1 MVVFTF
7 PDDMSMAGDGD
18 GIITLVKEAAS
29 DFGQLVADHIRLA
42 RVEMTADAK
51 SYARDIGMLAIGAFI
66 LAAGYGLACIAG
78 GLALA
83 KVIGGPL
90 AFASLALLHVLIG
103 GIACRVMV
111 RRMKRLQ
118 LMQETKLEV
127 SRSVDVLG
135 RSEQYAR
142 TH

>member
-1 MVVFTF
+1 
-7 PDDMSMAGDGD
+7 MAGDSD

-51 SYARDIGMLAIGAFI
+51 SYARDVAMLLVGAFI

-83 KVIGGPL
+83 RVMGGPL
-90 AFASLALLHVLIG
+90 AFASLAFLHLLVG
-103 GIACRVMV
+103 GIALALMV
-111 RRMKRLQ
+111 RKMKRLQ

-135 RSEQYAR
+135 GREFAR

>member
-1 MVVFTF
+1 
-7 PDDMSMAGDGD
+7 MAGDSD

-51 SYARDIGMLAIGAFI
+51 SYARDIAMLLVGAFI

-83 KVIGGPL
+83 QVIGGPL
-90 AFASLALLHVLIG
+90 AFASLAFLHLVVG
-103 GIACRVMV
+103 GIALGLMV
-111 RRMKRLQ
+111 RKMKRLQ

-127 SRSVDVLG
+127 SRSVNALG
-135 RSEQYAR
+135 RRELAR

>member
-51 SYARDIGMLAIGAFI
+51 SYARDLGMVAVGAFI

-83 KVIGGPL
+83 TIIGGPL
-90 AFASLALLHVLIG
+90 AFAALALLHLIVG
-103 GIACRVMV
+103 GIAVGLMV
-111 RRMKRLQ
+111 RKMKRSQ

-127 SRSVDVLG
+127 SRSV
-135 RSEQYAR
+135 
-142 TH
+142 

>member
-1 MVVFTF
+1 
-7 PDDMSMAGDGD
+7 MAGDSD

-51 SYARDIGMLAIGAFI
+51 SYARDVATLLVGAFI

-83 KVIGGPL
+83 KIIGGPL
-90 AFASLALLHVLIG
+90 AFASLAFVHLLVG
-103 GIACRVMV
+103 GIALAVMV
-111 RRMKRLQ
+111 RKMKRMQ

-127 SRSVDVLG
+127 SRSVDAIARG
-135 RSEQYAR
+135 EFAR

>member
-1 MVVFTF
+1 
-7 PDDMSMAGDGD
+7 MAGDSD

-51 SYARDIGMLAIGAFI
+51 SYARDIAMLLVGAFI

-83 KVIGGPL
+83 TVIGGPL
-90 AFASLALLHVLIG
+90 AFASLAFLHLLVG
-103 GIACRVMV
+103 GIALALMV
-111 RRMKRLQ
+111 RKMKRLQ

-127 SRSVDVLG
+127 SRSVNALG
-135 RSEQYAR
+135 RRELVR

>member
-1 MVVFTF
+1 
-7 PDDMSMAGDGD
+7 MAGDSD
-18 GIITLVKEAAS
+18 GLITLVKEAAS

-51 SYARDIGMLAIGAFI
+51 SYARDIGMLAVGAVI
-66 LAAGYGLACIAG
+66 LAAGYGLACIAA

-83 KVIGGPL
+83 TIMGGPL
-90 AFASLALLHVLIG
+90 AFASLALLHLLVG
-103 GIACRVMV
+103 GIALALMIRK
-111 RRMKRLQ
+111 MKRVQ

-127 SRSVDVLG
+127 SRSVNVLG
-135 RSEQYAR
+135 RRELAR

>member
-1 MVVFTF
+1 
-7 PDDMSMAGDGD
+7 MAGDSD

-51 SYARDIGMLAIGAFI
+51 SYARDIAMLLVGAFI

-83 KVIGGPL
+83 QIMGGPL
-90 AFASLALLHVLIG
+90 AFASLAFLHLLIG
-103 GIACRVMV
+103 GIALSLMV
-111 RRMKRLQ
+111 RKMKRLQ

-127 SRSVDVLG
+127 SRSVNVLG
-135 RSEQYAR
+135 RRELAR

>member
-1 MVVFTF
+1 MG
-7 PDDMSMAGDGD
+7 MAGDSD

-51 SYARDIGMLAIGAFI
+51 SYARDIAMLLVGAFV

-83 KVIGGPL
+83 KIIGGPL
-90 AFASLALLHVLIG
+90 AFASLAFLHLLVG
-103 GIACRVMV
+103 GLALGLMV
-111 RRMKRLQ
+111 RKMKRVH

-127 SRSVDVLG
+127 SRSVDAIS
-135 RSEQYAR
+135 RREFAR

>member
-1 MVVFTF
+1 MG
-7 PDDMSMAGDGD
+7 MAGDSD

-51 SYARDIGMLAIGAFI
+51 SYARDIAMLLVGAFI
-66 LAAGYGLACIAG
+66 LATGYGLACIAG

-83 KVIGGPL
+83 MVIGGPL
-90 AFASLALLHVLIG
+90 AFASLAFLHLLVG
-103 GIACRVMV
+103 GIALALMV
-111 RRMKRLQ
+111 RKMKRLQ

-127 SRSVDVLG
+127 SRSVNALG
-135 RSEQYAR
+135 RRELAR

>member
-1 MVVFTF
+1 
-7 PDDMSMAGDGD
+7 MAGDSD

-51 SYARDIGMLAIGAFI
+51 SYARDIAMLLVGAFI

-83 KVIGGPL
+83 RVMGGPL
-90 AFASLALLHVLIG
+90 AFASLAFLHLLVG
-103 GIACRVMV
+103 GIALALMV
-111 RRMKRLQ
+111 RKMKRLQ

-135 RSEQYAR
+135 GREFAR

>member
-1 MVVFTF
+1 MG
-7 PDDMSMAGDGD
+7 MAGDSD

-51 SYARDIGMLAIGAFI
+51 SYARDVATLLVGAFI

-83 KVIGGPL
+83 KIIGGPL
-90 AFASLALLHVLIG
+90 AFASLAFVHLLVG
-103 GIACRVMV
+103 GIALAVMV
-111 RRMKRLQ
+111 RKMKRMQ

-127 SRSVDVLG
+127 SRSVDAIARG
-135 RSEQYAR
+135 EFAR

>member
-1 MVVFTF
+1 MG
-7 PDDMSMAGDGD
+7 MAADSD

-51 SYARDIGMLAIGAFI
+51 SYAHDIAMLLVGAFV

-83 KVIGGPL
+83 KIMGGPL
-90 AFASLALLHVLIG
+90 AFASLAFLHLLVG
-103 GIACRVMV
+103 GLALGLMV
-111 RRMKRLQ
+111 RKMKRVH

-127 SRSVDVLG
+127 SRSVDAIS
-135 RSEQYAR
+135 RREFAR

>member
-1 MVVFTF
+1 MGI
-7 PDDMSMAGDGD
+7 AGDSD

-51 SYARDIGMLAIGAFI
+51 SYARDVATLLVGAFI

-90 AFASLALLHVLIG
+90 AFASLAFLHLLVG
-103 GIACRVMV
+103 GIALALIIRK
-111 RRMKRLQ
+111 MKRVQ

-127 SRSVDVLG
+127 SRSVDAIARRELV
-135 RSEQYAR
+135 R